1 MSIAII
7 SNKFDC
13 GPVRDSEMKSLSP
26 AADFTVLLK
35 SLAPHPHARLASTT
49 AFHHSP
55 SPSTGHH
62 SLIIYHPQSSG
73 STTRGFFLC
82 RTGRRS
88 PSKQFPAFREKRTV
102 TGRDIR
108 LKLRKGEGRGGMAAV
123 PSATASMI
131 LALGGQNPSSIIKSS
146 SPSYNR

>member
-26 AADFTVLLK
+26 APDFTVLLK
-35 SLAPHPHARLASTT
+35 SLVPHPHARLASTT

-62 SLIIYHPQSSG
+62 SLIIYHPPVVRIHHQG
-73 STTRGFFLC
+73 IFPC

-102 TGRDIR
+102 TGRGHQAEAA
-108 LKLRKGEGRGGMAAV
+108 KGRGTWWHGSCSFRHSEHDICSGVAK
-123 PSATASMI
+123 P
-131 LALGGQNPSSIIKSS
+131 II
-146 SPSYNR
+146 NHQVIIII